1 MAADNPWAQ
10 VKIYSSSFLFVFF
23 FAAIASVGSAKAP
36 DIYSS
41 LLLPNWAPN
50 PSLFGPVWACLYFS
64 IAISLGIFR
73 GRSNWRMHPL
83 IATLFVA
90 QLFLN
95 AAWSWFFFFDE
106 NVLLALWDITILN
119 VLVLVLVL
127 VLLLL
132 LFRRG
137 FKICTFLLLPY
148 FCWIFF
154 ALLLTNSIWLNNPTV

>member
-1 MAADNPWAQ
+1 MAADSPWAQ

-36 DIYSS
+36 EIYSS

-50 PSLFGPVWACLYFS
+50 PSLFGPVWACLYTS
-64 IAISLGIFR
+64 IAISLGVFK
-73 GRSNWRMHPL
+73 GRSNWRMHPF
-83 IATLFVA
+83 ITSLFVA

-95 AAWSWFFFFDE
+95 AAWSWFFFFYE

-119 VLVLVLVL
+119 LLVF
-127 VLLLL
+127 LLLFL

-137 FKICTFLLLPY
+137 FKICTLLLLPY

-154 ALLLTNSIWLNNPTV
+154 AFLLTNSIWQNNSPVLEGF

>member
-36 DIYSS
+36 DIYST

-50 PSLFGPVWACLYFS
+50 PSLFGPVWACLYVS
-64 IAISLGIFR
+64 ISISLGRFKSS
-73 GRSNWRMHPL
+73 SNWRMHPL
-83 IATLFVA
+83 IGSLFVA

-106 NVLLALWDITILN
+106 NVLLALWNIAILN
-119 VLVLVLVL
+119 VLVFL
-127 VLLLL
+127 LLLL
-132 LFRRG
+132 LFSLSSNVDTLEHG
-137 FKICTFLLLPY
+137 KYSKVLCITL
-148 FCWIFF
+148 
-154 ALLLTNSIWLNNPTV
+154 

>member
-1 MAADNPWAQ
+1 MATESPWTQ

-36 DIYSS
+36 EIYST

-83 IATLFVA
+83 IASLFVG

-119 VLVLVLVL
+119 VLVFL
-127 VLLLL
+127 LLLL
-132 LFRRG
+132 LFSRG
-137 FKICTFLLLPY
+137 FKFCAFLMVPY

-154 ALLLTNSIWLNNPTV
+154 ACLLTHSIWLNNPAVLDGV

>member
-10 VKIYSSSFLFVFF
+10 VKIYSFSFLFVFF
-23 FAAIASVGSAKAP
+23 FAVIASVGSAKAP
-36 DIYSS
+36 EIYST

-50 PSLFGPVWACLYFS
+50 PSLFGPVWACLYVS
-64 IAISLGIFR
+64 IGISLGIFR
-73 GRSNWRMHPL
+73 SSSNWRMHPL
-83 IATLFVA
+83 IASLFVA

-119 VLVLVLVL
+119 ML

-132 LFRRG
+132 LLLFRGG
-137 FKICTFLLLPY
+137 FKICAFL
-148 FCWIFF
+148 
-154 ALLLTNSIWLNNPTV
+154 